1 MADDYFK
8 FNDATLRSRTNLTL
22 GQDTAQQAISDRKLA
37 KTVGVTPLEV
47 PYFRD
52 ELVQQS
58 LNQDAARLGGLPGFK
73 AFTSDPL
80 YGPLVAREPKDWE
93 EMNVFEKAVSV
104 WEQGRDER
112 HEADL
117 MQDLV
122 NGQEDIDRAI
132 SDGESACRARKAP
145 YGVARRDEA

>member
-1 MADDYFK
+1 
-8 FNDATLRSRTNLTL
+8 
-22 GQDTAQQAISDRKLA
+22 
-37 KTVGVTPLEV
+37 
-47 PYFRD
+47 
-52 ELVQQS
+52 
-58 LNQDAARLGGLPGFK
+58 
-73 AFTSDPL
+73 
-80 YGPLVAREPKDWE
+80 
-93 EMNVFEKAVSV
+93 MNVFEKAVSV

-132 SDGESACRARKAP
+132 SDGRAGESACRARKAP

>member
-1 MADDYFK
+1 M
-8 FNDATLRSRTNLTL
+8 
-22 GQDTAQQAISDRKLA
+22 
-37 KTVGVTPLEV
+37 
-47 PYFRD
+47 
-52 ELVQQS
+52 QQS
-58 LNQDAARLGGLPGFK
+58 LNQDAERFGGLPGFK

-132 SDGESACRARKAP
+132 SDGARERARAEQEKRLLGAT
-145 YGVARRDEA
+145 ARYRLLHRREVNGIAS